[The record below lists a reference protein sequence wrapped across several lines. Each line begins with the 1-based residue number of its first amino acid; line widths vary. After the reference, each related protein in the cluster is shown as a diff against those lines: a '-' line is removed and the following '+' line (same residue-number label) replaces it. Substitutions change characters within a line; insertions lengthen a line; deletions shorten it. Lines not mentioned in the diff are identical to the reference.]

1 MASSPLIWRICLT
14 AEKTAIFKLNKMRFR
29 LMQYKWYRKWKGGSY
44 YLIYNW
50 ITLPFWSDK
59 IITSCG
65 GRAIKQEHYSKQ
77 K

>member
-1 MASSPLIWRICLT
+1 
-14 AEKTAIFKLNKMRFR
+14 MRFR
-29 LMQYKWYRKWKGGSY
+29 LMQYKWYRKFKGGSY